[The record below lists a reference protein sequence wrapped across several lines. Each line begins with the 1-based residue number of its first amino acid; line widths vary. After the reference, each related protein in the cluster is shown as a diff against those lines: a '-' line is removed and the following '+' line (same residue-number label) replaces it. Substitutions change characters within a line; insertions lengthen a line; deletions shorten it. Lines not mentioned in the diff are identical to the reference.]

1 MKLKKH
7 ISVLICA
14 AVICSSLA
22 INGVSTDFLKK
33 NYITA
38 KAISKYTIKV
48 DDVQVLKGNN
58 TVSIPVH
65 ISNNLGFAAIGIK
78 YCFDKKIKS
87 YDVSSGIIDKPVK
100 SVSDG
105 IVAVTS
111 AYRENITK
119 DGILYTLKFKIP
131 DNISV
136 GDSFTITAESD
147 LLRDDMGNN
156 IDVELYNGSIT
167 IVEDTN
173 ISTTT
178 ESKSL
183 GDLNGDNSIDS
194 KDAVIIL
201 KTYAESLVNSDT
213 PVDLTGNINKDGKID
228 SKDAVII
235 LKYYAATLTGY
246 TGQITEF
253 K

>member
-1 MKLKKH
+1 MKFKKY

-14 AVICSSLA
+14 AVICSFLT
-22 INGVSTDFLKK
+22 IRVSTDFLKK
-33 NYITA
+33 DYIEA

-48 DDVQVLKGNN
+48 DDVQVLKEND
-58 TVSIPVH
+58 TVSVPVH

-87 YDVSSGIIDKPVK
+87 YDVSSGIIDKPIK

-111 AYRENITK
+111 AYRENITE

-131 DNISV
+131 DNVSV
-136 GDSFTITAESD
+136 GDSFTIAAESD

-167 IVEDTN
+167 IIGDTN

-178 ESKSL
+178 ETKPL

-201 KTYAESLVNSDT
+201 KTYAESLVNSNT
-213 PVDLTGNINKDGKID
+213 PVDLTGDINKDGKVD

-246 TGQITEF
+246 TGKITDF